1 MLRPTL
7 EERRKV
13 AQVVHAWRTSFA
25 AHRLLSQPPPHFA
38 FFQQQLGL
46 KPLLVTPQGYV
57 VLLIKV
63 RTNGIGSACNLCRM
77 LILLVVMCTTGFKHF
92 IT

>member
-1 MLRPTL
+1 M

-13 AQVVHAWRTSFA
+13 AHIVHTWRTTYA
-25 AHRLLSQPPPHFA
+25 AHRLLCQPPAHFS

-63 RTNGIGSACNLCRM
+63 SLQGRFGVRCACN
-77 LILLVVMCTTGFKHF
+77 IQYKH
-92 IT
+92 